1 MTLILLLGAGLR
13 FFQLNDV
20 PLRGDEAFTVLHWMR
35 EPLAHTLAEIAT
47 VDPQPPLAYAL
58 YRAFGLAFGSSEG
71 VVRLLPALLGL
82 LGIPALYGIGR
93 RIGGRNAG
101 LIAAALFAASPVL
114 IWHAQDAR
122 NYGIWAAFSAL
133 ALWSALRALERDR
146 TGSWALFIVIQIAAC
161 YLYYLELLFLG
172 ALTVYVLLDVRRE
185 PRKVLHWFIALAFV
199 GLALA
204 PWFSQPRL
212 LSGGGYT
219 GTAGQFDLKLYLTW
233 FLPALLFGEAI
244 PGNRNLLF
252 TAAALVT
259 VVAGFA
265 LLWRI
270 NRRAVRLLALYSVL
284 PLIALGIVSTRLH
297 VFVPRYVLPV
307 TTLLI
312 VLAAVVIVRGL
323 SSENRNRPLRLLA
336 LALPV
341 LIGWSLVSYYF
352 DYAKSPDWR
361 ALVAY
366 LAPRTGATDLLV
378 NSAAD
383 MSFPFYAGEYGVAG
397 EQAQLPANPGQ
408 PGAEITDVLD
418 DALRAGRAVWIVAS
432 PPNWPNRNVPDQW
445 LRENG
450 VLFRSANLNGMR
462 ADEYL
467 PRAVNEGGSGADF
480 GGVIRLHGAQI
491 PAELEPDGSLPLLL
505 DFEVLAQTSAPLKA
519 FVHVIGPTNPAT
531 GTPLWAQD
539 DQPPQDVADTR
550 SWETGTRYRD
560 RFVIGGLQKLPPG
573 EYQIVTGWYD
583 PETGDR
589 LPAEAGDAVHIATLT
604 IDASGGATIQI
615 ELE

>member
-1 MTLILLLGAGLR
+1 MTAILLLGAGLR
-13 FFQLNDV
+13 FFQLNEV

-35 EPLAHTLAEIAT
+35 EPLSHTLAEIAT

-58 YRAFGLAFGSSEG
+58 YRVFGLVIGSSEPL
-71 VVRLLPALLGL
+71 VRLLPALLSM
-82 LGIPALYGIGR
+82 LGIPALYGIGK
-93 RIGGRNAG
+93 RIGGRHVG
-101 LIAAALFAASPVL
+101 LVAATLFAISPVF

-133 ALWSALRALERDR
+133 ALWSALRALDR
-146 TGSWALFIVIQIAAC
+146 NRAGDWALFIVIQIAAC

-172 ALTVYVLLDVRRE
+172 ALTVVVLLDIRRE

-204 PWFSQPRL
+204 PWFIQPRL
-212 LSGGGYT
+212 LSSSGYT
-219 GTAGQFDLKLYLTW
+219 GTAGQFDLTLYLTW
-233 FLPALLFGEAI
+233 FLPSLLFGEAI
-244 PGNRNLLF
+244 PGHRDLIF

-265 LLWRI
+265 LLWRP

-284 PLIALGIVSTRLH
+284 PLIALGIISTRLN
-297 VFVPRYVLPV
+297 VFVPRYVLPLG
-307 TTLLI
+307 TTLIL
-312 VLAAVVIVRGL
+312 LAAVVIVRGL
-323 SSENRNRPLRLLA
+323 SIENRNRPLRLLA

-341 LIGWSLVSYYF
+341 LIGWSLASYYF
-352 DYAKSPDWR
+352 DYTKSPDWR
-361 ALVAY
+361 ALVSY
-366 LAPRTGATDLLV
+366 LAPRTEAHDLLV

-408 PGAEITDVLD
+408 SAAEISEVL
-418 DALRAGRAVWIVAS
+418 AGAFEAGRTIWIVAS
-432 PPNWPNRNVPDQW
+432 PPGWPNRDVPDQW

-450 VLFRSANLNGMR
+450 VLFRSASLNRMR
-462 ADEYL
+462 AEEYL
-467 PRAVNEGGSGADF
+467 PRTVSDGKAGAEF
-480 GGVIRLHGAQI
+480 GGVVRLPGAQI

-519 FVHVIGPTNPAT
+519 FVHVIGPLNPAT

-539 DQPPQDVADTR
+539 DQPPQDATDTR
-550 SWETGTRYRD
+550 SWETGARYRD
-560 RFVIGGLQKLPPG
+560 RFVLEGLGQLPPG
-573 EYQIVTGWYD
+573 EYSVVTGWYD
-583 PETGDR
+583 PETGIR
-589 LPAEAGDAVHIATLT
+589 LRTEAGDAVQF
-604 IDASGGATIQI
+604 ASITVGVDGRVTIQNVF
-615 ELE
+615 E

>member
-35 EPLAHTLAEIAT
+35 EPLAHTLAAIAT

-82 LGIPALYGIGR
+82 LGVPALYGIGR

-185 PRKVLHWFIALAFV
+185 PRKVLHWFIALAFI

-219 GTAGQFDLKLYLTW
+219 GTAGQFDLTLYLTW
-233 FLPALLFGEAI
+233 FLPSLLFGEAI
-244 PGNRNLLF
+244 PGNRDLLF

-284 PLIALGIVSTRLH
+284 PLIALGIV
-297 VFVPRYVLPV
+297 
-307 TTLLI
+307 
-312 VLAAVVIVRGL
+312 
-323 SSENRNRPLRLLA
+323 
-336 LALPV
+336 
-341 LIGWSLVSYYF
+341 
-352 DYAKSPDWR
+352 
-361 ALVAY
+361 
-366 LAPRTGATDLLV
+366 
-378 NSAAD
+378 
-383 MSFPFYAGEYGVAG
+383 
-397 EQAQLPANPGQ
+397 
-408 PGAEITDVLD
+408 
-418 DALRAGRAVWIVAS
+418 
-432 PPNWPNRNVPDQW
+432 
-445 LRENG
+445 
-450 VLFRSANLNGMR
+450 
-462 ADEYL
+462 
-467 PRAVNEGGSGADF
+467 
-480 GGVIRLHGAQI
+480 
-491 PAELEPDGSLPLLL
+491 
-505 DFEVLAQTSAPLKA
+505 
-519 FVHVIGPTNPAT
+519 
-531 GTPLWAQD
+531 
-539 DQPPQDVADTR
+539 
-550 SWETGTRYRD
+550 
-560 RFVIGGLQKLPPG
+560 
-573 EYQIVTGWYD
+573 
-583 PETGDR
+583 
-589 LPAEAGDAVHIATLT
+589 
-604 IDASGGATIQI
+604 
-615 ELE
+615 